1 MGVGDQWLTHHR
13 RGRRRPCCSSIVETD
28 LSRLRATNLRGLFEY
43 STWAQPRVGYLG
55 VCSRSIEARASP
67 LHTSQEH
74 GVAQM
79 NNGKSSKMP
88 RRASVGL
95 VVGCIAILVTL
106 SADRT
111 AAEEYRWTMQSL
123 WQAGSIN
130 HRVFEEFCAD
140 VAELSAG
147 RLAITPVPVGTMV
160 AYNET
165 LDAVGSG
172 ILDGQQS
179 GAGYFAGKDPGFAM
193 LSEFP
198 GAYETAYQ
206 MQMWFE
212 FGGGKELARE
222 LYGRFNVFYI
232 GAVWH
237 GMESIPSKKPL
248 RSVADLKGV
257 KMRIPEG
264 LNQEIFNR
272 IGAAPVN
279 IPGSEVYTSLDRGVI
294 DATDWGTL
302 GMNVD
307 LGYHKIAPYQIYP
320 GFHSLPMADVAVNA
334 DRWKEL
340 PDDLKVIVEAA
351 VRDFARNMI
360 QQMEL
365 ADAAAARVAKEQ
377 GAEFVTWS
385 KAERRRFRVIAADV
399 LKTFAT
405 RSEMAQRIY
414 DSHVAFLAQL
424 GLLE

>member
-1 MGVGDQWLTHHR
+1 MIHGKSRAGDWRWSLGLVIGCITSLLAA
-13 RGRRRPCCSSIVETD
+13 GPE
-28 LSRLRATNLRGLFEY
+28 RAT
-43 STWAQPRVGYLG
+43 AQ
-55 VCSRSIEARASP
+55 
-67 LHTSQEH
+67 
-74 GVAQM
+74 
-79 NNGKSSKMP
+79 
-88 RRASVGL
+88 
-95 VVGCIAILVTL
+95 
-106 SADRT
+106 
-111 AAEEYRWTMQSL
+111 EYRWTMQSL

-130 HRVFEEFCAD
+130 HRVFEEFCAS
-140 VAELSAG
+140 VGQLTGG
-147 RLAITPVPVGTMV
+147 RLEITPLPVGTLV

-172 ILDGQQS
+172 IIDGQQS
-179 GAGYFAGKDPGFAM
+179 GAGYFAGKDPAFAM

-198 GAYETAYQ
+198 GAYENAYQ

-222 LYGRFNVFYI
+222 LYGRFNVYYI
-232 GAVWH
+232 GSVWH

-248 RSVADLKGV
+248 RSVDDLKGV

-264 LNQEIFNR
+264 LNQEIFNK

-320 GFHSLPMADVAVNA
+320 GFHSLPMADVAVNM
-334 DRWKEL
+334 DRWDEL
-340 PDDLKVIVEAA
+340 PEDLQTIVEAA

-365 ADAAAARVAKEQ
+365 ADAAGARAARDQ
-377 GAEFVTWS
+377 GAELVTWN
-385 KAERRRFRVIAADV
+385 AEERRRFRLIASEV
-399 LKTFAT
+399 LETFAT
-405 RSEMAQRIY
+405 RSDMAQRIY
-414 DSHVAFLAQL
+414 DSHIAFLKKL